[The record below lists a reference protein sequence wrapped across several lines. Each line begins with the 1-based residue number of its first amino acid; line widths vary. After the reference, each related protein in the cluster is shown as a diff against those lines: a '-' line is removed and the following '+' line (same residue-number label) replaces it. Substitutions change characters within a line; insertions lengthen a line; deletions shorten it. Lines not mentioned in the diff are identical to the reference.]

1 MKRLSGFSLME
12 MMTVLLIV
20 SIVAAATAPMIN
32 KKMMASRNVE
42 AGAGGGGAGGCLW
55 QKVGNGSIAFNP
67 DANKVSAIIGYT
79 HVNAESDDSGS
90 LLFLSSAGKYSN
102 SPEYPQ
108 ISMLSDNPDFS
119 IYKGGGIHTLADLF
133 YLNGTMG
140 FTTGITKPAHNS
152 VMIGRASYSGSNAVA
167 VGYSSTAAKDAIAI
181 GCEGRAAVGAIAI
194 GKDANIYVEKE
205 YPTNGIVN
213 RYSSNATYSVAIGN
227 YSQTTE
233 TEAIAIGRN
242 TTSTA
247 KRAISIGAE
256 AKASGEEAISLG
268 GGLINGPN
276 ASANSA
282 IAIGSSANSIGT
294 GAIAIGGDAY
304 GPYSIAIRGT
314 AGDFVYDDSG
324 KQIEDTGS
332 SHAIA
337 IGGRAEASS
346 AIAIGG
352 KASANKSVAIGSGAE
367 ATLEKQIVLG
377 TADSTVYIPGKLVVG
392 QDTLLNAKS
401 GATVLRVHE
410 SKGGDGYE
418 LETSTKSDHMQNPT
432 GISILASDNFS
443 GEDDN
448 TKCYHEGAA
457 SFLTDTQ
464 IEFFDSYLDK
474 EYKTNTGKITS
485 DRRQKNVGKAFTGG
499 LAELKKLDLFHFTY
513 KKDKSNTPHVG
524 IMAQDLQKVFP
535 DAVTKGDDGFLRI
548 RMEDMF
554 YALINAVKELA
565 GMFDKQDERIVQ
577 LEKENKQLQK
587 TISDLE
593 KRLAK
598 LEKQK

>member
-32 KKMMASRNVE
+32 KKMMASRNIE
-42 AGAGGGGAGGCLW
+42 AGAGAGAGGGCHW
-55 QKVGNGSIAFNP
+55 QDIGNGNIAYNQ
-67 DANKVSAIIGYT
+67 DGSEKSVVIGAKRVVTTSPLLYLEDSRVKKYT
-79 HVNAESDDSGS
+79 R
-90 LLFLSSAGKYSN
+90 
-102 SPEYPQ
+102 PQ
-108 ISMLSDNPDFS
+108 ISFLTYNSDFVSGNHPDNMWTQANL
-119 IYKGGGIHTLADLF
+119 Y
-133 YLNGTMG
+133 YQNGTMG
-140 FTTGITKPAHNS
+140 FSSGTTINPPEHS
-152 VMIGRASYSGSNAVA
+152 VILGKESNSGSNAVA

-194 GKDANIYVEKE
+194 GKDANIYVERE
-205 YPTNGIVN
+205 YPENGIVN

-247 KRAISIGAE
+247 KCAISIGAE

-268 GGLINGPN
+268 GGPISGPN
-276 ASANSA
+276 ASANRA

-294 GAIAIGGDAY
+294 GAIAIGGWAY
-304 GPYSIAIRGT
+304 GPYSIAIRGH
-314 AGDFVYDDSG
+314 AGDIVYDDSG
-324 KQIEDTGS
+324 ERIEDTGS

-337 IGGRAEASS
+337 IGGTAEASG

-352 KASANKSVAIGSGAE
+352 EASANKSVAIGSGAK
-367 ATLEKQIVLG
+367 ATKENQIVLG
-377 TADSTVYIPGKLVVG
+377 TADSTVYIPGNLVVG
-392 QDTLLNAKS
+392 GEAILGLNGGVTWLRAHKHGDTTDKLVKVRYDGDNLEVS
-401 GATVLRVHE
+401 GATY
-410 SKGGDGYE
+410 S
-418 LETSTKSDHMQNPT
+418 STDYP
-432 GISILASDNFS
+432 L
-443 GEDDN
+443 
-448 TKCYHEGAA
+448 
-457 SFLTDTQ
+457 
-464 IEFFDSYLDK
+464 
-474 EYKTNTGKITS
+474 S
-485 DRRQKNVGKAFTGG
+485 DRRLKNVGKAFTGG

-524 IMAQDLQKVFP
+524 VMAQDLQKVFP

-554 YALINAVKELA
+554 YALVNAVKELA

>member
-1 MKRLSGFSLME
+1 MSMKRLSGFSLME

-32 KKMMASRNVE
+32 KKMMASRNIE
-42 AGAGGGGAGGCLW
+42 AGAGAGAGGGCHW
-55 QKVGNGSIAFNP
+55 QDIGNGNIAYNQ
-67 DANKVSAIIGYT
+67 DGSEKSVVIGAKRVVTTSPLLYLEDSRVKKYT
-79 HVNAESDDSGS
+79 R
-90 LLFLSSAGKYSN
+90 
-102 SPEYPQ
+102 PQ
-108 ISMLSDNPDFS
+108 ISFLTYNSDFVSGNHPDN
-119 IYKGGGIHTLADLF
+119 IWTQANLY
-133 YLNGTMG
+133 YQNGTMG
-140 FTTGITKPAHNS
+140 FSSGTTINPPEHS
-152 VMIGRASYSGSNAVA
+152 VILGKESYSGSNAVA
-167 VGYSSTAAKDAIAI
+167 VGYSSMAAKDAIAI

-194 GKDANIYVEKE
+194 GKDANIYVERE
-205 YPTNGIVN
+205 YPENGIVN
-213 RYSSNATYSVAIGN
+213 RYSSSATYSVAIGN

-247 KRAISIGAE
+247 KCAISIGAE

-268 GGLINGPN
+268 GGPISGPN
-276 ASANSA
+276 ASANRA

-294 GAIAIGGDAY
+294 GAIAIGGWAY
-304 GPYSIAIRGT
+304 GPYSIAIRGH
-314 AGDFVYDDSG
+314 AGDIVYDDSG
-324 KQIEDTGS
+324 ERIEDTGS

-337 IGGRAEASS
+337 IGGTAEASG

-352 KASANKSVAIGSGAE
+352 EASANKSVAIGSGAK
-367 ATLEKQIVLG
+367 ATKENQIVLG

-392 QDTLLNAKS
+392 GNTFLGVRPGGYQTYIKTQDYDGGAWALAYVRRTDGGNQKS
-401 GATVLRVHE
+401 QLEVDTRIKWL
-410 SKGGDGYE
+410 KNGDG
-418 LETSTKSDHMQNPT
+418 DQ
-432 GISILASDNFS
+432 ISGYF
-443 GEDDN
+443 GDN
-448 TKCYHEGAA
+448 TNHTPDLVEWIL
-457 SFLTDTQ
+457 S
-464 IEFFDSYLDK
+464 
-474 EYKTNTGKITS
+474 S
-485 DRRQKNVGKAFTGG
+485 DRRLKNVGKAFTGG

-535 DAVTKGDDGFLRI
+535 DAVVKGDDGFLRI

-554 YALINAVKELA
+554 YALVNAVKELA

-593 KRLAK
+593 KQNNEILKRLAK

>member
-1 MKRLSGFSLME
+1 MKRSSGFSLME

-32 KKMMASRNVE
+32 KKMMASRNIE
-42 AGAGGGGAGGCLW
+42 AGAGAGAGAGGGCHW
-55 QKVGNGSIAFNP
+55 QDIGNGNIAYNQ
-67 DANKVSAIIGYT
+67 DGSEKSVVIGAKRVVTTSPLLYLEDSRVKKYT
-79 HVNAESDDSGS
+79 R
-90 LLFLSSAGKYSN
+90 
-102 SPEYPQ
+102 PQ
-108 ISMLSDNPDFS
+108 ISFLTYNSDFVSGNHPDN
-119 IYKGGGIHTLADLF
+119 IWTQANLY
-133 YLNGTMG
+133 YQNGTMG
-140 FTTGITKPAHNS
+140 FSSGTTINPPEHS
-152 VMIGRASYSGSNAVA
+152 VILGKESNSGSNAVA

-194 GKDANIYVEKE
+194 GKDANIYVERE

-247 KRAISIGAE
+247 KCAISIGAE